1 MPFAP
6 THTRSHTGFC
16 DRFTVSRFTY
26 SLQHASYN
34 TRYVLVVDLDVSA
47 IRAPVR
53 DVETVDTSTCGHSE
67 FFSWLLLSYRTAP
80 FDQIDFVT
88 KNPMTA
94 NIFSKFVEVIS
105 TWGFLLLYEE
115 MSFIAA
121 ACLLLVVYGVSF
133 FIVFWSRG
141 SVGINKNAY
150 ILTFLLSVVPLVMA
164 SRYPGEMST
173 GYLMVIMPFG
183 LLFMA
188 FILRLLFMRSKVI
201 GIVCACALISVLG
214 AKSYQMNNP
223 VSPFLYYR
231 HMENIAL
238 EIAKDYQLREGTT
251 KNTSFTIMF
260 LSPRSDQVLD
270 DWQTGGIWFH
280 LERIFGIRLVKLT
293 ESGVNFISLIQNPK
307 YLYVV
312 CDERL
317 IQSLQDDANRCSFLV
332 TRVNDKLP
340 TNRRLIY
347 EAQPYTV

>member
-1 MPFAP
+1 
-6 THTRSHTGFC
+6 
-16 DRFTVSRFTY
+16 
-26 SLQHASYN
+26 
-34 TRYVLVVDLDVSA
+34 
-47 IRAPVR
+47 
-53 DVETVDTSTCGHSE
+53 
-67 FFSWLLLSYRTAP
+67 
-80 FDQIDFVT
+80 
-88 KNPMTA
+88 
-94 NIFSKFVEVIS
+94 
-105 TWGFLLLYEE
+105 
-115 MSFIAA
+115 
-121 ACLLLVVYGVSF
+121 
-133 FIVFWSRG
+133 
-141 SVGINKNAY
+141 
-150 ILTFLLSVVPLVMA
+150 
-164 SRYPGEMST
+164 
-173 GYLMVIMPFG
+173 
-183 LLFMA
+183 
-188 FILRLLFMRSKVI
+188 
-201 GIVCACALISVLG
+201 
-214 AKSYQMNNP
+214 
-223 VSPFLYYR
+223 
-231 HMENIAL
+231 MENIAL